1 MSQDL
6 LIYYASH
13 NGMLRNHHG
22 ITLESNAVLL
32 TMLEHA
38 NSETHLVSVGI
49 PRIMES
55 TSLHGRSVQRAIEQ
69 LITSKAIIP
78 LPKIKYGRSWVNA
91 YRPNLLGMP
100 KPTNDASANASAGGN
115 ANDDAKHSANA
126 SANDDADACALE
138 GSDANAVE
146 RNREKVFP
154 QQRNAFDLLGEVS
167 QPKPKSK
174 PKAESKPEIEKPT
187 LEEKF
192 GHVVELAMER
202 SLKMISTKKPV
213 GEPLKIKKRKER
225 RSQLLLIVDS
235 LDGQRFLKN
244 SPRSEALA
252 ELIQCQADGIDV
264 DPQTKAII
272 YPASPITFPTP
283 FKIID

>member
-1 MSQDL
+1 MSQEL

-22 ITLESNAVLL
+22 ITLEMNAVLL

-38 NSETHLVSVGI
+38 NNETHLISVGT

-55 TSLHGRSVQRAIEQ
+55 TSLHGRSIQRAIAQ

-91 YRPNLLGMP
+91 YRPTLLGMP
-100 KPTNDASANASAGGN
+100 KPSADACA
-115 ANDDAKHSANA
+115 DA
-126 SANDDADACALE
+126 SANDDADACADDDADACADACALE
-138 GSDANAVE
+138 GSDADAVE
-146 RNREKVFP
+146 RNREDMFP
-154 QQRNAFDLLGEVS
+154 QQKNAFDLLGEVL

-202 SLKMISTKKPV
+202 SLKMISTKKPA
-213 GEPLKIKKRKER
+213 GEPLKIKKRKEM

-252 ELIQCQADGIDV
+252 ELIQCQADGMDV

-272 YPASPITFPTP
+272 YPSAAINLPTP
-283 FKIID
+283 FKTID

>member
-1 MSQDL
+1 MSQEL

-13 NGMLRNHHG
+13 NGMLRQHHQ

-38 NSETHLVSVGI
+38 NNETHLVSVGT
-49 PRIMES
+49 PRMMET
-55 TSLHGRSVQRAIEQ
+55 TSLHGRSVQRAIAQ
-69 LITSKAIIP
+69 LIQSKAIIS

-91 YRPNLLGMP
+91 YRPTLLGMP
-100 KPTNDASANASAGGN
+100 KPAKDAC
-115 ANDDAKHSANA
+115 
-126 SANDDADACALE
+126 ADACALE
-138 GSDANAVE
+138 GSDADAGQ

-154 QQRNAFDLLGEVS
+154 QQRNAFDLLGADL

-202 SLKMISTKKPV
+202 SLKMIPPKKPA
-213 GEPLKIKKRKER
+213 GEPLKIKKRKEMLR
-225 RSQLLLIVDS
+225 QIRLVEPTLYGIWLAKSI
-235 LDGQRFLKN
+235 
-244 SPRSEALA
+244 RSEALA
-252 ELIQCQADGIDV
+252 ELIQCQADGMDV
-264 DPQTKAII
+264 KPETRAVV
-272 YPASPITFPTP
+272 YPPSSIALQNP
-283 FKIID
+283 FKTID

>member
-1 MSQDL
+1 MSQEL

-38 NSETHLVSVGI
+38 NPESHLVSVGM
-49 PRIMES
+49 PRMMES
-55 TSLHGRSVQRAIEQ
+55 TSLHGRSVQRAIAQ
-69 LITSKAIIP
+69 LIASKAIIP

-91 YRPNLLGMP
+91 YRPTLLGMP
-100 KPTNDASANASAGGN
+100 KPADDACADPSANDDANACANASA
-115 ANDDAKHSANA
+115 DA
-126 SANDDADACALE
+126 SANDDANACALE
-138 GSDANAVE
+138 GSDADAVE

-154 QQRNAFDLLGEVS
+154 QQPNAFDLLGEKL

-174 PKAESKPEIEKPT
+174 PKAESKPEIEKST

-202 SLKMISTKKPV
+202 SLKMIQPNEPA
-213 GEPLKIKKRKER
+213 GEPLKIKKRKEM
-225 RSQLLLIVDS
+225 RSQLLLIVDQ
-235 LDGQRFLKN
+235 LDGIFLKG
-244 SPRSEALA
+244 SHKSEALA
-252 ELIQCQADGIDV
+252 DLIQCQADGVDV
-264 DPQTKAII
+264 DPRTKAII
-272 YPASPITFPTP
+272 YPASPITFPNP
-283 FKIID
+283 FKPID

>member
-6 LIYYASH
+6 LIYYASN
-13 NGMLRNHHG
+13 NGMLRNHYG
-22 ITLESNAVLL
+22 ITLEMNAVLL

-38 NSETHLVSVGI
+38 NPETHLVSVGT
-49 PRIMES
+49 PRIMKS
-55 TSLHGRSVQRAIEQ
+55 TSLHGRSVQRSIEQ

-91 YRPNLLGMP
+91 YRPNLFGMP
-100 KPTNDASANASAGGN
+100 KPANDASADPSADASA
-115 ANDDAKHSANA
+115 DA
-126 SANDDADACALE
+126 SAHASADACAQK
-138 GSDANAVE
+138 GSDASAGQ

-154 QQRNAFDLLGEVS
+154 QQPNAFDLLGEKL

-192 GHVVELAMER
+192 GHVLDLAVER
-202 SLKMISTKKPV
+202 SLKKLPPKKPA
-213 GEPLKIKKRKER
+213 GEPLKIKKRNEM

-235 LDGQRFLKN
+235 LDGVFLKN
-244 SPRSEALA
+244 SPRSEVLA
-252 ELIQCQADGIDV
+252 DLIQCQADGVDV
-264 DPQTKAII
+264 DPRTKAII
-272 YPASPITFPTP
+272 YPSAAINLPNP
-283 FKIID
+283 FKPID